1 MENVYTFTDLQERK
15 FNFVEKI
22 YTWAFDLEKFSEK
35 DTHLWVSNHER
46 FMDKVYTLMGVQP
59 RKVYG

>member
-1 MENVYTFTDLQERK
+1 MGLQVRK

-22 YTWAFDLEKFSEK
+22 YTWGFNQERFSEK

-46 FMDKVYTLMGVQP
+46 FMDKVYTFMGF
-59 RKVYG
+59 